1 MNFIKLTFSFD
12 FFFKVRA
19 YEARSVWV
27 EKLER
32 SWIFWSK
39 TLVNRCFHAYLHRMR
54 VRADIAWGL
63 PRNDAALVFC
73 CLEGGWLQA
82 WELETVQCG
91 AENGCHA
98 RRVGLRRK
106 ALRCCMSPQCL
117 HTLLLPDKSPS
128 PDVTTWTKNR
138 TTTAS
143 EGYSVPIFISTY
155 LPLVKP

>member
-1 MNFIKLTFSFD
+1 
-12 FFFKVRA
+12 
-19 YEARSVWV
+19 
-27 EKLER
+27 
-32 SWIFWSK
+32 
-39 TLVNRCFHAYLHRMR
+39 MR

-63 PRNDAALVFC
+63 SRNDAALVFC

-117 HTLLLPDKSPS
+117 HTLPDKSPS
-128 PDVTTWTKNR
+128 PDVKTWTKNR

-143 EGYSVPIFISTY
+143 EGYSVPIFISAY